1 MRLYDR
7 IYTKD
12 QVLKQVGHISQIA
25 GIKSYTLNDGM
36 SQGLDA
42 FDVKTGSGLIF
53 TVLKDRALDIAWM
66 EYRGYPIGFINKDGI
81 THPMYYRHQD
91 CQGFLPFT
99 SGVLTTCGLTY
110 VGSPDKKQSFDVG
123 LQDTISNI
131 AAPAYE
137 VSYSHIWDE
146 DELILNI
153 EGKIQDSVL
162 FHENLTMYRNI
173 TTKVGENKLY
183 ITDEIKNEGYDT
195 VPLMLLYHMNIGFPI
210 VSPDSKLIAPIL
222 WTNPRNEEAQKGIER
237 MERFE
242 EPTPNYNEQVFF
254 HKIAADGEGNTY
266 VGIINERL
274 NIGFY
279 IYYNVDELPCL
290 TQWKMMDEQDY
301 VVGIEPGN
309 CYPIEYPVAKDRG
322 NFQMLSPGEIKEIH
336 LELGILTTWEEI
348 QCFKDSTLKLKKNVE

>member
-123 LQDTISNI
+123 LQETISNI

-183 ITDEIKNEGYDT
+183 TDESKMKDMIQC
-195 VPLMLLYHMNIGFPI
+195 LMLLYHECRLPLSVQIA
-210 VSPDSKLIAPIL
+210 SIAPIL
-222 WTNPRNEEAQKGIER
+222 WTNPVRK
-237 MERFE
+237 
-242 EPTPNYNEQVFF
+242 
-254 HKIAADGEGNTY
+254 HKRA
-266 VGIINERL
+266 
-274 NIGFY
+274 
-279 IYYNVDELPCL
+279 
-290 TQWKMMDEQDY
+290 
-301 VVGIEPGN
+301 
-309 CYPIEYPVAKDRG
+309 
-322 NFQMLSPGEIKEIH
+322 
-336 LELGILTTWEEI
+336 
-348 QCFKDSTLKLKKNVE
+348 